1 MKNVIMRGPR
11 LLLLILSLVFAG
23 AVAAGCGG
31 DGGGQQ
37 GEGDGGGGG
46 DSANLTVGYDQ
57 EPDILNGFIVG
68 GDLAATADMTQGI
81 LDKPYEIQPDLS
93 IAPQLAD
100 GEPEIVSE
108 DPLTIEYRLKEDLTF
123 SDGEPL
129 TSEDVKFTYDQI
141 MNEDNNIITREGF
154 DKIESFETPDEQTV
168 RMVFSE
174 PYAPWRDIVSGSYS
188 FILPKHI
195 YQGQNFNKDLNNEIV
210 GSGPFKLREWNKG
223 QNLILEKNENYWGEE
238 PGIDQIT
245 FRFIPDTNTL
255 NTSLQSGEV
264 QFINPPPDIGLK
276 EKLEGYQ
283 GVNVN
288 TAAGTVWEH
297 VAFNTNKVDNL
308 KIRQAIAYGIN
319 REQILNEILP
329 GQVRPLNSV
338 LVPEQDPF
346 YTPAWENYGFDQDR
360 ARQLVQ
366 EAQSEGASTDI
377 TFSTTS
383 DNNLREQLQQVMQQ
397 QLGEV
402 GLNVSI
408 KNTAAQTFFGEWT
421 PEGNFQM
428 GEWAWLATPEPTLT
442 TLFAADQIPPDGQ
455 NYYRWENQEATG
467 LMKQA
472 DVTLDEAERAEALQQ
487 VQEIMAD
494 EVPLIPLYQRPVYY
508 ASEEGLQGPEVN
520 PTLAG
525 PYWNVSEWSLSQ

>member
-1 MKNVIMRGPR
+1 MHIPR
-11 LLLLILSLVFAG
+11 LLLLVAAVVFAG
-23 AVAAGCGG
+23 LVAAGCGG
-31 DGGGQQ
+31 GGGGQQ
-37 GEGDGGGGG
+37 DQGGGGG
-46 DSANLTVGYDQ
+46 GGSANLTVGYDQ
-57 EPDILNGFIVG
+57 EPDILNPYIVG
-68 GDLAATADMTQGI
+68 GDLAATGDMVQGVF
-81 LDKPYEIQPDLS
+81 DKPYEIQPDLS

-100 GEPEIVSE
+100 GDPKVVSE
-108 DPLTIEYRLKEDLTF
+108 EPLIIEYRLKDGLQF

-129 TSEDVKFTYDQI
+129 TSADAKFTFDQI
-141 MNEDNNIITREGF
+141 MDPNNNIITREGY
-154 DKIESFETPDEQTV
+154 DKISKFETPDDRTV
-168 RMVFSE
+168 RITFSE
-174 PYAPWRDIVSGSYS
+174 PYAPWKDVISGSYA

-195 YQGQNFNKDLNNEIV
+195 YEGKDFNKALNNEVV

-223 QNLILEKNENYWGEE
+223 QSIVLEKNENYWGDE
-238 PGIDQIT
+238 PAIDQIT

-276 EKLEGYQ
+276 QKLEGYQ
-283 GVNVN
+283 GVNVDI
-288 TAAGTVWEH
+288 AAGTVWEH
-297 VAFNTNKVDNL
+297 IAFNLEKVQNKKLREAV
-308 KIRQAIAYGIN
+308 AYGIN

-329 GQVRPLNSV
+329 GQVKPLNSV
-338 LVPEQDPF
+338 LVPEQDPY
-346 YTPAWENYGFDQDR
+346 YTPAWEKYNFDPDR
-360 ARQLVQ
+360 ARQLVK
-366 EAQSEGASTDI
+366 EAQSEGADPTI

-383 DNNLREQLQQVMQQ
+383 DNNLRETLQQVVQQ
-397 QLGEV
+397 QLKDV
-402 GLNVSI
+402 GITVNI

-442 TLFAADQIPPDGQ
+442 ALFGADAIPPDGQ
-455 NYYRWENQEATG
+455 NYYRYKNQEATR

-472 DVTLDEAERAEALQQ
+472 DVTVDEAERARLTQQ

-494 EVPLIPLYQRPVYY
+494 DLPLLPLYQRPVYY
-508 ASEEGLQGPEVN
+508 AYDENLQGPEVN